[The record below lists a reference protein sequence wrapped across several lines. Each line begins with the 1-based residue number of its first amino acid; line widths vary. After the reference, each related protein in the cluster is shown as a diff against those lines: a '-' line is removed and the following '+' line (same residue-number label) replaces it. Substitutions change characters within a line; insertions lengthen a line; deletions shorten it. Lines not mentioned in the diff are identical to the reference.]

1 MKAATRVPQRVSR
14 IAPDAFALALIAILV
29 FAIMRR
35 FWQTGVA
42 SNADM
47 LIGVYRTFELDQSLR
62 SGVLFPRIM
71 PGLNF
76 GYGGPLFQYYPPLTS
91 YLALFWHWI
100 GLPWIEA
107 NKAVFA
113 LALLLG
119 GYGVYGCARAL
130 LDKRPAALVAASA
143 YILSPYLLLN
153 IYERGAL
160 AETLS
165 LGLLPWLL
173 WAAHR
178 QLVRPN
184 RLSFAATAMLTAL
197 LMLSHNIT
205 ALFALPL
212 LAFYLVVFAWR
223 ERRLGRLWSLAG
235 AAAWGLALSAFYW
248 APALLESGF
257 AQIEARMLGPGG
269 RAGDNLHPL
278 GMLVQSR
285 WIHDYWG
292 PERFSLSRW
301 QGLVA
306 LLGIPSLFLTRGRI
320 RLLIAILLA
329 CLAIVMVLQLE
340 ATRPFWEA
348 APLVR
353 FIQFPWRLLG
363 LASLWIALLLGAMFT
378 AIPLP
383 TAPSWMAALTLAA
396 LIYYPGAQALDPAV
410 APSWYRLESESIGRL
425 DVYERGRSG
434 FALYGD
440 YAPASMSAN
449 PWDLSRSQAADQ
461 VRQAPLPAPAPN
473 LRLHTE
479 APAVFEIQ
487 TVSEHPFV
495 LHLPRIFFPGWRASI
510 DGAAAAAS
518 ASAPFGLV
526 SVGIPAGEHSV
537 RVVYGDTFVRIAAAV
552 LSWLS
557 LLALIVFMLRTRATR
572 RILAVLGLLA
582 AAITLLGVAEYG
594 VRDRS
599 HHPNAMSVT
608 LGGGSVTLGDEVRL
622 QGFDLAK
629 SDAGNDTQHAT
640 WGDATLS
647 AGDTLKVRLYWL
659 SLTSPAHDYKVFI
672 HLVRP
677 DDSGPV
683 AQSDSQPNLGF
694 RPMTGWTPGELV
706 VDEQWLILPPDLP
719 EGHYR
724 LLAGLYR
731 PDTMNNL
738 IASGQWEILPG
749 DRIVLTDIDVQA
761 GDGE

>member
-1 MKAATRVPQRVSR
+1 MKSATRLSQRLTRS
-14 IAPDAFALALIAILV
+14 APDAFALVLIAILV
-29 FAIMRR
+29 FAVIRR

-62 SGVLFPRIM
+62 AGVLFPRIM

-107 NKAVFA
+107 NKAVFT

-119 GYGVYGCARAL
+119 GYGVYGYVRWL
-130 LDKRPAALVAASA
+130 LGKRPASLVAACA
-143 YILSPYLLLN
+143 YVLSPYLLLN

-160 AETLS
+160 AETFS

-178 QLVRPN
+178 HLTRPD
-184 RLSFAATAMLTAL
+184 RLSFAGTAILTAL

-212 LAFYLVVFAWR
+212 LALYLLILAWR
-223 ERRLGRLWSLAG
+223 ERGLGRLWSLAG
-235 AAAWGLALSAFYW
+235 AVAFGLALSAFYW
-248 APALLESGF
+248 VPALLESEF

-269 RAGDNLHPL
+269 RASDNLHPL
-278 GMLVQSR
+278 GLLVQSR

-306 LLGIPSLFLTRGRI
+306 LLGVVSVFFTRGKI
-320 RLLIAILLA
+320 RLFVAALLA
-329 CLAIVMVLQLE
+329 CLAVVLVLQLE
-340 ATRPFWEA
+340 ATRAFWEA

-363 LASLWIALLLGAMFT
+363 LASLWIALLLGAMFA
-378 AIPLP
+378 AIRLP
-383 TAPSWMAALTLAA
+383 TAPSWMAALALVG
-396 LIYYPGAQALDPAV
+396 LIYYPGAQTLDPAL

-440 YAPASMSAN
+440 YAPASMTAN
-449 PWDLSRSQAADQ
+449 PWDLARSQAADQ
-461 VRQAPLPAPAPN
+461 VRQAPLTPPVPN
-473 LRLHTE
+473 LQLRKE
-479 APAVFEIQ
+479 APGAFEIQ
-487 TVSEHPFV
+487 TNSEHPFL

-510 DGAAAAAS
+510 DGAATAVS

-537 RVVYGDTFVRIAAAV
+537 RVVYGNTSVRMAATL

-557 LLALIVFMLRTRATR
+557 LLALTVLMLRTRATR
-572 RILAVLGLLA
+572 RVLAVLGLLA
-582 AAITLLGVAEYG
+582 AAIALLGVAEYG

-599 HHPNAMSVT
+599 HHPNAMSI
-608 LGGGSVTLGDEVRL
+608 TLGDEVRL
-622 QGFDLAK
+622 QGFDLAT
-629 SDAGNDTQHAT
+629 SDAGDDTQHTT
-640 WGDATLS
+640 WEDATVS
-647 AGDTLKVRLYWL
+647 PGDMLKVRLYWL

-672 HLVRP
+672 HLIRP

-706 VDEQWLILPPDLP
+706 TDEQWLALPPDLP
-719 EGHYR
+719 GGHYR

-738 IASGQWEILPG
+738 IASGQSEILPG
-749 DRIVLTDIDVQA
+749 DRIVLADIDVRA

>member
-1 MKAATRVPQRVSR
+1 MNDTTRLPQRVSR

-47 LIGVYRTFELDQSLR
+47 LIGVYRTFELDQSLWA
-62 SGVLFPRIM
+62 GVLFPRIM

-76 GYGGPLFQYYPPLTS
+76 GYGGPLFQFYPPLTS

-107 NKAVFA
+107 NKAVFT

-119 GYGVYGCARAL
+119 GYGVYGYARWL
-130 LDKRPAALVAASA
+130 LGKRPAALVTASA

-160 AETLS
+160 AETFA

-178 QLVRPN
+178 HLVRPD
-184 RLSFAATAMLTAL
+184 RLSFAATAILTAL

-212 LAFYLVVFAWR
+212 LAFYLVVLAWR
-223 ERRLGRLWSLAG
+223 ERRLGCLWSLAG

-248 APALLESGF
+248 APALFESDF

-306 LLGIPSLFLTRGRI
+306 LLAIPSLFLTRGRI
-320 RLLIAILLA
+320 RLLIAILFA

-340 ATRPFWEA
+340 VTRPFWDA

-363 LASLWIALLLGAMFT
+363 PASLWTAVLLGAMFA
-378 AIPLP
+378 AIPMP
-383 TAPSWMAALTLAA
+383 AAPSWVAAIALAA
-396 LIYYPGAQALDPAV
+396 LIYYPGAQTLDPAL
-410 APSWYRLESESIGRL
+410 APGWYRLNSESIGRL
-425 DVYERGRSG
+425 DAYERGRSG

-440 YAPASMSAN
+440 YAPASMTAN
-449 PWDLSRSQAADQ
+449 PWDLSQSQTTDQ
-461 VRQAPLPAPAPN
+461 PGQAPLAPPTPDVQVRA
-473 LRLHTE
+473 E
-479 APAVFEIQ
+479 APTVFEME
-487 TVSEHPFV
+487 TSSEHPFP
-495 LHLPRIFFPGWRASI
+495 LRLPRIFFPGWRASI
-510 DGAAAAAS
+510 DGRATAVA

-526 SVGIPAGEHSV
+526 TVGVPAGQHSV
-537 RVVYGDTFVRIAAAV
+537 KVVYGDTSVRTVATL

-557 LLALIVFMLRTRATR
+557 LMALFVFMLRTRATR
-572 RILAVLGLLA
+572 RVLVVVGLLA
-582 AAITLLGVAEYG
+582 VAIVLLGVAQYG
-594 VRDRS
+594 VRDRK
-599 HHPNAMSVT
+599 HHPTAMSITV
-608 LGGGSVTLGDEVRL
+608 GDEVRL
-622 QGFDLAK
+622 QGFDLAQ
-629 SDAGNDTQHAT
+629 NDPGDHAPRVP
-640 WGDATLS
+640 WGDATIS

-683 AQSDSQPNLGF
+683 AQSDNQPNLGY

-706 VDEQWLILPPDLP
+706 VDEQWLTLPPDLP
-719 EGHYR
+719 GGHYR

-731 PDTMNNL
+731 PDTMDNL
-738 IASGQWEILPG
+738 IASGPSDILPG
-749 DRIVLTDIDVQA
+749 DRIVLTDIDVRA